1 MTEPTADD
9 IEEIRKNRR
18 EELAEAADTL
28 STPEEPVYVNGEA
41 ELDATINENDVVLVD
56 FYADWCGPCQM
67 LEPILENLAAETDAA
82 VAKVDVGQN
91 QQLASQYG
99 VQGVPNVVAF
109 SAGEPAEQVVGV
121 RDEAFYANLVEE
133 VAN

>member
-1 MTEPTADD
+1 MTEPSADD
-9 IEEIRKNRR
+9 VEEIRKNRR
-18 EELAEAADTL
+18 EELVEAADTL
-28 STPEEPVYVNGEA
+28 STPEEPVYVNSQA
-41 ELDATINENDVVLVD
+41 ELDATVNENDVVLVD

-82 VAKVDVGQN
+82 VAKVDVDQN
-91 QQLASQYG
+91 QQLASHYG